1 MNFVTAS
8 RYLSLLSA
16 LALLACLHMG
26 AGTASAQTLE
36 YYWSPEQDTDMNAP
50 FATGIQNGAR
60 GISGPYDLDD
70 DGKME
75 ILVTQHTAG
84 GRVHVIENQGED
96 MWEIVYSTPVLD
108 PTNSSLNARE
118 ATGADLDGD
127 GNGEIVYVA
136 GNGYATDNPNP
147 NLTVGVYVWE
157 YDGGGSDHYGD
168 LPALVHNF
176 YELDDGLEPFNPS
189 WSVRAENLI
198 ALDIDNDEEDEL
210 LIPANA
216 GGTGS
221 NAHDVFYVLS
231 LSDDAPLE
239 TGKYD
244 GFATLTM
251 ESRVNARDGGNKL
264 GGGSPNAIL
273 AGDMNGDGMMD
284 ISYHAWN
291 SFNFFNGTV
300 TGPNIVALPDTM
312 AGMNTFL
319 KATDG
324 IGDHVALFGGAMGDI
339 DGDGNDEAFYSRFP
353 TGGISVMDYDKD
365 QSVLSITNA
374 ELVLDVIPGTGIG
387 GVALGD
393 LDQDDNMDVLAGG
406 IGYSATSFMAKEPSR
421 FLNVAE
427 YKGGDPTSPSS
438 YVSTPIDTSSDIDST
453 GFNRV
458 YRDSLG
464 EMSMYYEVARS
475 KGGET
480 TSNASDPVF
489 ASGVVFLG
497 DPDADGFNEVAL
509 AFQGIDDNLLVID
522 EMWNADSMRFDR
534 TVRETIPAPVRAF
547 VRIYEFD
554 KDFVV
559 SSEGDPATLPTGFEL
574 HENYP
579 NPFNP
584 STTIGYTIPSET
596 SVTVRVYDITG
607 RVVRTLVHGQS
618 HAPGVYEVTWDG
630 TGDGGHTLASGTY
643 FYSLEYLG
651 RRDVKAMILLK

>member
-36 YYWSPEQDTDMNAP
+36 YYYSPEQDTDMSAP

-60 GISGPYDLDD
+60 GISGPCDM
-70 DGKME
+70 DGDGNME

-84 GRVHVIENQGED
+84 GRVHVIENKGED
-96 MWEIVYSTPVLD
+96 MWNRVYSTPVLD
-108 PTNSSLNARE
+108 ATNSSLNARE
-118 ATGADLDGD
+118 ATCADLDGD
-127 GNGEIVYVA
+127 KRGEIVYVA
-136 GNGYATDNPNP
+136 GSNYDTEDAL
-147 NLTVGVYVWE
+147 LTVGAYVWE
-157 YDGGGSDHYGD
+157 YDGMGSDHYGD
-168 LPALVHNF
+168 KPATVGNF
-176 YELDDGLEPFNPS
+176 YELENLETANA
-189 WSVRAENLI
+189 RAENI
-198 ALDIDNDEEDEL
+198 TALDIDGDGGQEL
-210 LIPANA
+210 LIPAN
-216 GGTGS
+216 GPNS
-221 NAHDVFYVLS
+221 HDVFYVLS
-231 LSDDAPLE
+231 VDGDIE
-239 TGKYD
+239 TGQFEAS
-244 GFATLTM
+244 FASWVI

-264 GGGSPNAIL
+264 GGGSPNAML

-284 ISYHAWN
+284 ISYHVWN
-291 SFNFFNGTV
+291 SYNFFNGTV
-300 TGPNIVALPDTM
+300 TGPNTVALPDTA

-319 KATDG
+319 RATLG

-339 DGDGNDEAFYSRFP
+339 DGDGNDEAFYSRYP

-374 ELVLDVIPGTGIG
+374 ELVLDVIPETGIG

-393 LDQDDNMDVLAGG
+393 LDQDGNMDVLAGG
-406 IGYSATSFMAKEPSR
+406 LGYTATSFMANEPSR

-438 YVSTPIDTSSDIDST
+438 YVSTPIDTSSPIDST

-464 EMSMYYEVARS
+464 ETSMYYEVVES
-475 KGGET
+475 KEGT
-480 TSNASDPVF
+480 TASDPTDPVF

-497 DPDADGFNEVAL
+497 DPDDDGFNEVAL
-509 AFQGIDDNLLVID
+509 AFQGIDDSLQVID
-522 EMWNADSMRFDR
+522 EVWNADADSMRFDR

-554 KDFVV
+554 KDFIV